1 MTTSTTIVI
10 FQRLMRDSHPNLRD
24 LSLKKG
30 ITVHMSTMFN
40 TMCLHMRSSNSMSSR
55 RRSDFKLMS
64 RVTLRRTLCQIQ
76 IKCMA
81 NLASQIVI
89 LTIPEEEELDLTTK
103 VIKNNISPRLTKTPT
118 ILMITMM
125 TTTLLTTISHLYQT
139 IDSESKFLASFCN
152 NY

>member
-10 FQRLMRDSHPNLRD
+10 FQRLMRDSHPDLRD
-24 LSLKKG
+24 LSLKRG
-30 ITVHMSTMFN
+30 NTVLLSTMFN
-40 TMCLHMRSSNSMSSR
+40 TMCPHMRSSNSMSSR
-55 RRSDFKLMS
+55 RRSDFKLMN

-81 NLASQIVI
+81 SLASLIDT
-89 LTIPEEEELDLTTK
+89 LTTPEEEEQDLTTM

-125 TTTLLTTISHLYQT
+125 TTTLITTIIHLYQT
-139 IDSESKFLASFCN
+139 IDSETQFLASFCN